1 LTRLADIGYAQAVDP
16 RAEDRLVE
24 RRVLADEAAV
34 ARMLR
39 RLASEIVEKAG
50 GTGDLALV
58 GIRTGGLVVAQSMI
72 RAAST
77 PLPVLAL
84 TCRRELTKVKSR
96 LKAVRTLLSA
106 LPQPTANLLRR
117 VEHRL
122 ITAPSAHRAQPRQ
135 IDRTE
140 VENIGHCVTMLPAP
154 TRILVID
161 DAVDSGATLAT
172 ALQVLRNVCPP
183 GTEIRSAVITQTL
196 DRPIV
201 RADYVLHRGTL
212 CRFPWSF
219 DAAR

>member
-1 LTRLADIGYAQAVDP
+1 MAPTVRDAALTLDGSRRPKFGLPVCTLHQPAFDSAC
-16 RAEDRLVE
+16 AELMRLVE
-24 RRVLADEAAV
+24 VDYGPILV
-34 ARMLR
+34 
-39 RLASEIVEKAG
+39 
-50 GTGDLALV
+50 V

-84 TCRRELTKVKSR
+84 TCRRELTQVKSR
-96 LKAVRTLLSA
+96 LKPVRRLLSA
-106 LPQPTANLLRR
+106 LPQPAANLLRR

-122 ITAPSAHRAQPRQ
+122 ITAPSAHRKRPRQ

-140 VENIGHCVTMLPAP
+140 VETIGAYVTRLPEP
-154 TRILVID
+154 TKILVID

-172 ALQVLRNVCPP
+172 ALQVLRNVCLP

-196 DRPIV
+196 DHPIV
-201 RADYVLHRGTL
+201 RPDYVLHRGTL